1 MKQWLLGL
9 DVLVVVIFVAIGRDS
24 HELDQSAADL
34 VEVAVPFLIGVGVG
48 WGVMRA
54 WRRPVAMVTGAG
66 VLAATVIV
74 GMALRRLVFDD
85 GIAATFILVATA
97 FLGLGILGWRV
108 VASRYRHTPGAVTAG
123 KD

>member
-1 MKQWLLGL
+1 MRKWLLGL
-9 DVLVVVIFVAIGRDS
+9 DVLVVVGFVAIGRDS

-34 VEVAVPFLIGVGVG
+34 VTVAVPFLIGVGVG
-48 WGVMRA
+48 WLVMRA
-54 WRRPVAMVTGAG
+54 WRRPAAMTTGAG

-85 GIAATFILVATA
+85 GIATTFILVAAA

-108 VASRYRHTPGAVTAG
+108 VAGRYQQSPSVVTAG
-123 KD
+123 KG